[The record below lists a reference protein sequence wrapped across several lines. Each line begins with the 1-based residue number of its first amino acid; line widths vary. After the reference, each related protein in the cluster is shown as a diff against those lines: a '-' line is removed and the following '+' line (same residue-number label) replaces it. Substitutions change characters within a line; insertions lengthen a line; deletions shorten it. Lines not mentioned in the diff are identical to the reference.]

1 MTREQTMKIQ
11 KVAVL
16 LLTVC
21 LLLCTRQGT
30 AQNATTILDKA
41 AATYE
46 ASGGISATF
55 VMHTRYDAQKA
66 SENFEGTIE
75 MKGDKFRLET
85 PDMKVWFDG
94 TTQWSYVERNEE
106 VNVTTPSGEEL
117 QLTNPTLLL
126 KSYKKGFTAKY
137 VGESTA
143 ESGKS
148 AYDVE
153 LTAKKKSDIV
163 KVALQIE
170 KSSAFPVKI
179 CVETKNGVSTTIHI
193 RNLKTGLDIRDESF
207 TFKES
212 EYPDAEVIDL
222 R

>member
-1 MTREQTMKIQ
+1 MKKKQTKKIQ
-11 KVAVL
+11 RTAVL

-21 LLLCTRQGT
+21 LLLFTRQST

-55 VMHTRYDAQKA
+55 AMHTRYSEQKT
-66 SENFEGTIE
+66 SESFDGTIV

-85 PDMKVWFDG
+85 PDMKLWFDG

-170 KSSAFPVKI
+170 KSSAFPTKI
-179 CVETKNGVSTTIHI
+179 SVETKNGVSTTIHI

>member
-1 MTREQTMKIQ
+1 MKSIHIY
-11 KVAVL
+11 KVAAL
-16 LLTVC
+16 LAVC
-21 LLLCTRQGT
+21 LLFGTRQAT
-30 AQNATTILDKA
+30 AQNAATILDKA
-41 AATYE
+41 AAVYE

-55 VMHTRYDAQKA
+55 AIHTRYDAQKA
-66 SENFEGTIE
+66 SERFEGTIE

-126 KSYKKGFTAKY
+126 RGYKKGFTAKY

-153 LTAKKKSDIV
+153 LTAKKKGDIV
-163 KVALQIE
+163 RVALQIE
-170 KSSAFPVKI
+170 KSSSFPSKI
-179 CVETKNGVSTTIHI
+179 SVETKNGVSTTIRI
-193 RNLKTGLDIRDESF
+193 RNLRTGLDIGDESF

-212 EYPDAEVIDL
+212 DYPDAEVIDL